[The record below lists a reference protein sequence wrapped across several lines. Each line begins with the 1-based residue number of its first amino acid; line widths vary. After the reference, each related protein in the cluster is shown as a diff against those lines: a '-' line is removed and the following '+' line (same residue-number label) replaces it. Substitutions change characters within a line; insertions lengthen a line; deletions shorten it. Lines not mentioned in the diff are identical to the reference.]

1 MDRASAQTAAAQ
13 TAVTAAISGWG
24 GYPTQEAQVIT
35 PLSIS
40 AYKAQLEHRPSLIA
54 RGMGRSYGDSANAAT
69 VLQTTYCDHFVAF
82 DTATGLLTVEA
93 GVTLRDILKVTVKH
107 GWFLSVTPGTSFVTV
122 GGAIASDV
130 HGKNHHGA
138 GTFGQHVVSMTVLLG
153 TGEVVTTSP
162 TQLPDLFHATC
173 GGMGLTGVIL
183 TATIQLIPI
192 KSAYIKQRTIKA
204 GSIEEACEAFEANST
219 STYSVAWIDCLTT
232 GKHLGRSVLMVGEHS
247 DSGGLDLTVKAP
259 ITVPIHTPAALL
271 NSMTMRAFNGA
282 YWAKAAHNKCQTI
295 PLLPYFYPLDT
306 IGGWNKLY
314 GKAGFVQYQFVL
326 PKADGVANM
335 RKVLAQIAQSGAG
348 SFLAVLK
355 QFGPANQNLLSF
367 PIEGYTL
374 ALDFKMSPSVIDLL
388 HKLDDMVADM
398 DGRVYLTKD
407 AVMREASF
415 KTTYPKWQEFES
427 ARQKYG
433 AIGKFAS
440 AQSKRLGLA

>member
-1 MDRASAQTAAAQ
+1 MTAAAQ
-13 TAVTAAISGWG
+13 TAITTTISGWG

-35 PLSIS
+35 PLSLS
-40 AYKAQLEHRPSLIA
+40 AYKASLQHYPSVIA

-69 VLQTTYCDHFVAF
+69 VLQTTYCDHFIAF
-82 DTATGLLTVEA
+82 DAASGLLTVEA
-93 GVTLRDILKVTVKH
+93 GVTLREILKVTVRN
-107 GWFLSVTPGTSFVTV
+107 GWFLPVTPGTSFVTV

-130 HGKNHHGA
+130 HGKNHHIA
-138 GTFGQHVVSMTVLLG
+138 GTFGQHVVSITMLLG

-183 TATIQLIPI
+183 TATIKLIPI
-192 KSAYIKQRTIKA
+192 KSAYINQRTIKA
-204 GSIEEACEAFEANST
+204 GSIEEACEAFEANSS
-219 STYSVAWIDCLTT
+219 STYSVAWIDCLAT
-232 GKHLGRSVLMVGEHS
+232 GRHLGRSVLMVGEHA
-247 DSGGLDLTVKAP
+247 DSGGLNLKIKNP
-259 ITVPIHTPAALL
+259 ITVPIYTSAALL
-271 NSMTMRAFNGA
+271 NSVTMRAFNKA
-282 YWAKAAHNKCQTI
+282 YWAKSAHNKSQTV
-295 PLLPYFYPLDT
+295 PLLPYFYPLDA

-326 PKADGVANM
+326 PKADGVGNM
-335 RKVLAQIAQSGAG
+335 RKILTQIAQSGAG

-374 ALDFKMSPSVIDLL
+374 ALDFKMSASVIGLL
-388 HKLDDMVADM
+388 SGLDDMVADM
-398 DGRVYLTKD
+398 GGRVYLTKD

-415 KTTYPKWQEFES
+415 KTTYSKWQEFE
-427 ARQKYG
+427 AVRQKYG

>member
-1 MDRASAQTAAAQ
+1 MTATAQTAI
-13 TAVTAAISGWG
+13 TTTISGWG
-24 GYPTQEAQVIT
+24 GYPTQDAQVIV
-35 PLSIS
+35 PLSVS
-40 AYKAQLEHRPSLIA
+40 AYKASLQYYPSVIA

-69 VLQTTYCDHFVAF
+69 VLQTTYCDHFIAF
-82 DTATGLLTVEA
+82 DTATGVLTLEA
-93 GVTLRDILKVTVKH
+93 GVTLCDILKVTVKH
-107 GWFLSVTPGTSFVTV
+107 GWFLPVTSGTSFVTV

-130 HGKNHHGA
+130 HGKNHHVA
-138 GTFGQHVVSMTVLLG
+138 GTFGQHVVSVTMLLG

-162 TQLPDLFHATC
+162 TQLPDLFQATC

-183 TATIQLIPI
+183 TATIQLIPV
-192 KSAYIKQRTIKA
+192 KSACINQRTIKA
-204 GSIEEACEAFEANST
+204 GSIDEACEAFEANSS

-232 GKHLGRSVLMVGEHS
+232 GRHLGRSVLMVGEHS
-247 DSGGLDLTVKAP
+247 GSGGLGLTIKAP

-271 NSMTMRAFNGA
+271 NSMTMRAFNAA
-282 YWAKAAHNKCQTI
+282 YWAKAAHNKTQTI
-295 PLLPYFYPLDT
+295 PLLPYFYPLDA

-326 PKADGVANM
+326 PKSDGVANM
-335 RKVLAQIAQSGAG
+335 RKVLTQIAQSGAG

-374 ALDFKMSPSVIDLL
+374 ALDFKVSPSVIDLL
-388 HKLDDMVADM
+388 HRLDDMVADM
-398 DGRVYLTKD
+398 GGRVYLTKD

-415 KTTYPKWQEFES
+415 KTTYPKWQEFE
-427 ARQKYG
+427 AVRQKYG